1 MTLDRIFSILSHLF
15 GHELEDT
22 RRKVSLPPRE
32 EVREPGSVV
41 EGLESHGVVPLL
53 DIFRCSQV
61 LPGDH
66 VVERLPS
73 LPVGQVTVLLKTTTF

>member
-1 MTLDRIFSILSHLF
+1 MTLDRIFSISSHLL
-15 GHELEDT
+15 GHELEDA

-41 EGLESHGVVPLL
+41 ERLECHGVVPLL

-66 VVERLPS
+66 VVECLPC
-73 LPVGQVTVLLKTTTF
+73 LPVGQVAVLLKTSTF